1 MAIISFGEAL
11 IDLLPAD
18 NDSSHC
24 VKCAGGAPANVA
36 VGVAKL
42 GQKSVFIGTLSSDAM
57 GRLLTTEL
65 QAVGVELAYSPIS
78 SYSTALVLVSLDDC
92 GERSFQF
99 YRHNTADLDFTTKS
113 ITAYPFT
120 TGDIIHLCSNT
131 STLPANHNAT
141 LLGLMAIQQ
150 TGALISLDV
159 NLRENLWPAEQV
171 QYLPERVG
179 DLMILADILKFSKE
193 EYAHL
198 ETVIPNFTTIINDN
212 IANGA
217 VILITDG
224 ANPITVMNRSVDN
237 LQITPFMPQ
246 KVVDTTGAGD
256 GFISGFLSY
265 CSNHKITSTQSFD
278 ADTLFKAVKF
288 ASQIGAKTCEKKG
301 AFNAL
306 PYLSEL

>member
-11 IDLLPAD
+11 IDLLPSD
-18 NDSSHC
+18 TNPSHC
-24 VKCAGGAPANVA
+24 IKCAGGAPANVA

-42 GQKSVFIGTLSSDAM
+42 GQKSVFIGTLSTDAM
-57 GRLLTTEL
+57 GQLLRSEL
-65 QAVGVELAYSPIS
+65 EGVDVDLTFSPVS
-78 SYSTALVLVSLDDC
+78 ENSTALVLVSLDNS

-99 YRHNTADLDFTTKS
+99 YRHNTADLDFTAES
-113 ITAYPFT
+113 LTAYPFT
-120 TGDIIHLCSNT
+120 SGDIIHLCSNT

-141 LLGLMAIQQ
+141 LLGLMAIQK

-159 NLRENLWPAEQV
+159 NLRENLWPVEQV

-198 ETVIPNFTTIINDN
+198 ETVIPNFTTIINDSV
-212 IANGA
+212 ANGA

-224 ANPITVMNRSVDN
+224 ANPITVINKSVDD
-237 LQITPFMPQ
+237 LHITPYMPQ

-265 CSNHKITSTQSFD
+265 CTMHDISSTQSFD
-278 ADTLFKAVKF
+278 ADTLIKAVKF

-306 PYLSEL
+306 PHLSEL

>member
-78 SYSTALVLVSLDDC
+78 SHSTALVLVSLDDC

-120 TGDIIHLCSNT
+120 TGDVIGFNGNPTNRC
-131 STLPANHNAT
+131 
-141 LLGLMAIQQ
+141 
-150 TGALISLDV
+150 V
-159 NLRENLWPAEQV
+159 N
-171 QYLPERVG
+171 
-179 DLMILADILKFSKE
+179 
-193 EYAHL
+193 
-198 ETVIPNFTTIINDN
+198 
-212 IANGA
+212 
-217 VILITDG
+217 
-224 ANPITVMNRSVDN
+224 
-237 LQITPFMPQ
+237 
-246 KVVDTTGAGD
+246 
-256 GFISGFLSY
+256 
-265 CSNHKITSTQSFD
+265 QS
-278 ADTLFKAVKF
+278 
-288 ASQIGAKTCEKKG
+288 
-301 AFNAL
+301 
-306 PYLSEL
+306 